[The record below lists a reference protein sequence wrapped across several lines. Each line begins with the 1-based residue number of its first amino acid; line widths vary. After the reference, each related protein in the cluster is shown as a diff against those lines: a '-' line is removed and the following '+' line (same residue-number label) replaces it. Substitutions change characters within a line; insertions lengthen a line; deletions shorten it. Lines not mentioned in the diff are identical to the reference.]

1 VVPMI
6 GVNQIAV
13 RTVGQVF
20 IAKNEINFLAGK
32 HFVSLGPRRAGDHI
46 RGKAIERANENLA
59 NFQLTRK
66 EQNANLTLCWSI
78 LWRVVNRPRRLGVCK
93 EAMAEITA
101 FG

>member
-1 VVPMI
+1 MVPMI

-32 HFVSLGPRRAGDHI
+32 HFVSLEPRRAGDHI
-46 RGKAIERANENLA
+46 RGRRSSVRMNLS

-101 FG
+101 FR

>member
-20 IAKNEINFLAGK
+20 IAKDEINFLAGK
-32 HFVSLGPRRAGDHI
+32 HFVSLGPRGAGDHI

-66 EQNANLTLCWSI
+66 DQNANLTLCWSI
-78 LWRVVNRPRRLGVCK
+78 LWRVVKRPRRLGVCK
-93 EAMAEITA
+93 R
-101 FG
+101 GHG